1 MNILMITFTNMIKI
15 IIISLLIVLS
25 LFIGFYPHQSDS
37 LNISTIMPFIHKN
50 WYIQCILSV
59 ILFTLAIII
68 SQSLFLENLTFFA
81 LPYKV
86 DTREVTQNY

>member
-1 MNILMITFTNMIKI
+1 MA
-15 IIISLLIVLS
+15 

-37 LNISTIMPFIHKN
+37 LNISTIVPFIHKN

-68 SQSLFLENLTFFA
+68 SQTPFMDNLIFFA
-81 LPYKV
+81 LPYKE
-86 DTREVTQNY
+86 DILEAAQNQ

>member
-1 MNILMITFTNMIKI
+1 MITFTNMIKI
-15 IIISLLIVLS
+15 IIISLLIVMA

-37 LNISTIMPFIHKN
+37 LNISTILPFIHKN

-68 SQSLFLENLTFFA
+68 SQTSFMDNLTFFA
-81 LPYKV
+81 SFYKE
-86 DTREVTQNY
+86 DIPKATQTQ